1 MKRVLL
7 LGASGLIAPHI
18 IPALEKDYDLR
29 LADIKEHPDGRP
41 VQSVD
46 VRDYGQVRA
55 AMEGMDAVM
64 NFTVLRHD
72 DVLSFQVNTIGAWN
86 IMKAAADA
94 GIKKVIHT
102 GPAQTLLLYTM
113 TRTFPSM
120 RRTPLPATTTSSP
133 STCRTRSS
141 EASPCGMRSTRSAT
155 CSRAWRPGRQSRPAK
170 RRSGTSSLSTTTSP
184 WPAARDSNFPRC
196 PATTRPSTCTAT
208 TARAN
213 TASKRQSAS
222 WDTHRR
228 RHGGTGSVGRRSSD
242 ATATEPKEVSRAG
255 EVVCWMVLDASSH
268 ARSCPGN
275 RWQA

>member
-102 GPAQTLLLYTM
+102 GPAQTLLLYTHD
-113 TRTFPSM
+113 TDIPVDAPDAPSSDYYFITKHLSNEIV
-120 RRTPLPATTTSSP
+120 RSFALRHEIHTVCYLFQGLAPRPTEPSSKATVRDFLIIYDDLAVACRQGLELPSVPGYYQAFNLHSPL
-133 STCRTRSS
+133 
-141 EASPCGMRSTRSAT
+141 
-155 CSRAWRPGRQSRPAK
+155 RPGQIQPRKGRAHPGIRTA
-170 RRSGTSSLSTTTSP
+170 GGMVEL
-184 WPAARDSNFPRC
+184 AA
-196 PATTRPSTCTAT
+196 
-208 TARAN
+208 
-213 TASKRQSAS
+213 
-222 WDTHRR
+222 
-228 RHGGTGSVGRRSSD
+228 
-242 ATATEPKEVSRAG
+242 
-255 EVVCWMVLDASSH
+255 
-268 ARSCPGN
+268 
-275 RWQA
+275 